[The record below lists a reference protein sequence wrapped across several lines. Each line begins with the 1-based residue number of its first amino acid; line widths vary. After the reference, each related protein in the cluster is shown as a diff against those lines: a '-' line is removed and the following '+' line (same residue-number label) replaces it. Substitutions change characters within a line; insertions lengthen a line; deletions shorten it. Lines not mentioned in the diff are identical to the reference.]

1 MASRAGVYSVNLPIQ
16 LCLVPISTIS
26 TMHSDTLQLILK
38 HAVHLGG
45 SGGAALVELL
55 LLGRVS
61 PRPRP

>member
-1 MASRAGVYSVNLPIQ
+1 MASGAGIYSVNLPIQ
-16 LCLVPISTIS
+16 LCLVPISPIS

-55 LLGRVS
+55 R
-61 PRPRP
+61 